1 MKVFI
6 SPAKRMRTDSDSF
19 HAQSMP
25 FFIDQTRRICRE
37 IQSLSYDEA
46 KRIWKCNDKIAGEN
60 FERFAE
66 MDLERNLTPAVF
78 SYDGLL
84 YRSMA
89 PGVFSDSELEYI
101 GSNLYILSAFYGA
114 LRAFDGVVPYRL
126 EMAASLPI
134 DDSQNLYQFWE
145 DKLYK
150 FITADDNLIVNLAS
164 KEYSKTI
171 TKYLSSDVKMITCNF
186 GYLENGRI
194 KQKATLAKMS
204 RGEMVR
210 YMAENN
216 VTDPEQLK
224 SYSRLGFSYNEE
236 LSDENNFNFIFG

>member
-1 MKVFI
+1 
-6 SPAKRMRTDSDSF
+6 MRTDSDSF